1 VCDAAGVGSIVVC
14 GGGVIGLCSAMMLA
28 RDGHEVTVLEADPDP
43 PPAAPVDAWESWGRK
58 GVAQFNQPHNL
69 FAGFRRVCDEELPGL
84 TDRLLAAGCVWVDL
98 FASGP
103 PMLDKTPR
111 PDDAALRYVTGRRPV
126 FEAVFAAAAEE
137 EPGVTVRRGVRIAG
151 FLAGAEAIHRA
162 PHVAGVRTTD
172 GEQILADLVV
182 DAMGRRSPAPKWL
195 LELGAREPHEEAE
208 DCGFAY
214 YTRYFRGPERPERVG
229 PALMPLG
236 SITLLTLDG
245 DNDTWS
251 LTVFAMMGDAA
262 LKQLRFEDRFDAV
275 IRACPLQAHWLDGE
289 AITGVLPMAGVLDRY
304 RRFVDGR
311 GPVVT
316 GFAAVGD
323 SWACTNPSAG
333 RGLSVGIIHAQQ
345 LRRCVAEALDD
356 PAAFAERWDER
367 TEEVVA
373 PFYRNQ
379 IASDRVRL
387 AQMRA
392 IGEGFD
398 PPHDDSPMARFSA
411 IAPYDAD
418 LFRNMLELVQCLA
431 LPQDVLRR
439 PGVEDRLESLA
450 AQVEPR
456 PMPGPDRDQLLAI
469 LAA

>member
-1 VCDAAGVGSIVVC
+1 MGSIVVC

-28 RDGHEVTVLEADPDP
+28 RDGHDVTVLEADPDA
-43 PPAAPVDAWESWGRK
+43 PPAAPVDAWGSWGRK

-84 TDRLLAAGCVWVDL
+84 TDQLLAAGCVWVDL
-98 FASGP
+98 LAAAP
-103 PMLDKTPR
+103 PTVDKAPR
-111 PDDAALRYVTGRRPV
+111 PGDSTLRYVTGRRPV

-137 EPGVTVRRGVRIAG
+137 EPRVTVRRGVRLEGVVAG
-151 FLAGAEAIHRA
+151 VEALPGV
-162 PHVAGVRTTD
+162 PHVAGVRTRD
-172 GEQILADLVV
+172 GEQIRADLVV
-182 DAMGRRSPAPKWL
+182 DAMGRRSAAPKWL
-195 LELGAREPHEEAE
+195 VELGAREPYEEAE

-214 YTRYFRGPERPERVG
+214 YTRYFHGSDRPQRIG
-229 PALMPLG
+229 PALMTLG

-251 LTVFAMMGDAA
+251 VTVFAMMGDTP
-262 LKQLRFEDRFDAV
+262 LKELRFNDRFDAV

-289 AITGVLPMAGVLDRY
+289 PITDVLPMAGVLDRY
-304 RRFVDGR
+304 RRFADDG

-333 RGLSVGIIHAQQ
+333 RGVSVGLVHAQQ

-356 PAAFAERWDER
+356 PVAFAQLWDTR
-367 TEEVVA
+367 TEEAVS

-379 IASDRVRL
+379 IAADRVRL

-392 IGEGFD
+392 IAEGLE
-398 PPHDDSPMARFSA
+398 PPRDDSPMARFAAVAS
-411 IAPYDAD
+411 YDSD
-418 LFRNMLELVQCLA
+418 LFRNFLEIAQCLA
-431 LPQDVLRR
+431 LPQELLRQ
-439 PGVEDRLESLA
+439 PGIEEKVESLA
-450 AQVEPR
+450 AEVEPR
-456 PMPGPDRDQLLAI
+456 PFPGPDRDQLLAI